1 MQSARD
7 AVVAAIRRDIVSGV
21 LKPGEHLVEQAI
33 AAKSGYSR
41 GPVREALA
49 VLQKLGFVTYERNRG
64 MFVAEVDV
72 SQGKEI
78 YQLRGMLEGYACGLA
93 ARYGTAEEI
102 ENLEAINRQM
112 ANSSGDVQAFIHAN
126 SAFHSAIRDMSRS
139 PILAQMIVD
148 LLERSRKFR
157 EAGLFAEDALSRS
170 MEDHSMVVYAIRERD
185 EELARLIG
193 ARAVYKRWPGLL
205 AEQQQRAVPNP
216 RAEPIGALLHGNG
229 HLPTAISP

>member
-7 AVVAAIRRDIVSGV
+7 AVVAAIRREIVSGT

-33 AAKSGYSR
+33 AAKSGLSR

-49 VLQKLGFVTYERNRG
+49 VLQKLGFVKHERNRG

-72 SQGKEI
+72 SEGREI
-78 YQLRGMLEGYACGLA
+78 YRLRGLLEGEACALA
-93 ARYGTAEEI
+93 ARNGTDAEIAELG
-102 ENLEAINRQM
+102 EINREM
-112 ANSSGDVQAFIHAN
+112 EGSSGNVAVFIRANENFHA
-126 SAFHSAIRDMSRS
+126 AIRAMGRS
-139 PILAQMIVD
+139 PVLTQMIAE

-157 EAGLFAEDALSRS
+157 EAGLFAEDALRNS
-170 MEDHSMVVYAIRERD
+170 MDDHSMILYAIRERD

-205 AEQQQRAVPNP
+205 VENP
-216 RAEPIGALLHGNG
+216 ASLQSA
-229 HLPTAISP
+229 